1 MTSPLSR
8 GGPTVKAETSMH
20 QIRRVLNPSAGQLAE
35 KSLAKALTGDAFAL
49 LACAE
54 LMKMANAPQQ
64 K

>member
-8 GGPTVKAETSMH
+8 GGPTVKTETSMH

-35 KSLAKALTGDAFAL
+35 KSLAKALTGDPTAL

-54 LMKMANAPQQ
+54 LLKMANAPQQ